1 VEGLTACLVLL
12 GIGSGGQLCL
22 QPVAGLF
29 PNHTGMVLASLSGA
43 FQVSGLVFL
52 LLTASPT
59 VSLKTACW
67 AFGGGMLVVVGI
79 AAVLLPTGDSFLLVR
94 ENDSNDN
101 GDDEERGDTKVGNE
115 QPLQNQR
122 DGDDEGETILVAA
135 ATDTK
140 EENNNNN
147 SNRAKVELLAEG
159 SDDQTRQPENNNK
172 SKQPTAWE
180 QIKTPEYLLLVLWFS
195 VGIVPMQYYVGIIG
209 YQLETLGDDTGV
221 YTDLFSYCY
230 AGAALTAPLA
240 GYFADRFGLGV
251 AQGLATAQASLP
263 FFLLACKDR
272 LPLGVQAIALV
283 SYGIGRM
290 GIFGLYFTNCGKR
303 FGYANYGTLS
313 GLGLL
318 VTGLVSLLQYPLITW
333 TLDGYSNLV
342 NALLGVALV
351 LQAPYF
357 VWLRKREQNCGEA
370 LC

>member
-1 VEGLTACLVLL
+1 
-12 GIGSGGQLCL
+12 
-22 QPVAGLF
+22 
-29 PNHTGMVLASLSGA
+29 
-43 FQVSGLVFL
+43 
-52 LLTASPT
+52 
-59 VSLKTACW
+59 
-67 AFGGGMLVVVGI
+67 MLVVMGI

-115 QPLQNQR
+115 QSLQNQR

-135 ATDTK
+135 ATDTN

-147 SNRAKVELLAEG
+147 SSNRAKVELLAEG
-159 SDDQTRQPENNNK
+159 SDSGVVVVATVDPNPTAIVSTNKDDQIRQPENNNK

-251 AQGLATAQASLP
+251 AQGLATAQVALP
-263 FFLLACKDR
+263 FFLLASKDR